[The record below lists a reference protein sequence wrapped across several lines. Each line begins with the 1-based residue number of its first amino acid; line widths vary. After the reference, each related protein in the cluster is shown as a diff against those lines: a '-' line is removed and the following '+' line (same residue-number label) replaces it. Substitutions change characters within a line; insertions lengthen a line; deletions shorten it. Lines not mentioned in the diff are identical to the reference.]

1 MKYYIAL
8 TILLLTSF
16 NCFGVLN
23 NFQGKVTRVIDGD
36 TLVVNG
42 DITVRMACVDAYE
55 SSINK
60 HLYKQIKQF
69 NMSKEEILELGI
81 KQKKELQTYENK
93 IVTVVYD
100 TSNKHD
106 LYDRL
111 IGVVI
116 DTDGGALEVLNK
128 GLKYYNNTFLCKQFL
143 LD

>member
-8 TILLLTSF
+8 TILFTSF
-16 NCFGVLN
+16 NCFGVIN
-23 NFQGKVTRVIDGD
+23 NFKGKVTRVIDGD
-36 TLVVNG
+36 TLIING
-42 DITVRMACVDAYE
+42 DIKVRMACVDAYE

-60 HLYKQIKQF
+60 HLYKQIKDLHISQ
-69 NMSKEEILELGI
+69 EEILKLGN
-81 KQKKELQTYENK
+81 KQKKELQAYENK

-116 DTDGGALEVLNK
+116 DTEGGALDVLNK
-128 GLKYYNNTFLCKQFL
+128 GLKYYNNTFLCKQFS